1 MNKIT
6 KVQMNLIPYKGSDG
20 THDITVKMGE
30 LIIQAD
36 EELTVEQALGRLFR
50 RVEADLSAEYI
61 A

>member
-1 MNKIT
+1 
-6 KVQMNLIPYKGSDG
+6 
-20 THDITVKMGE
+20 MGE

-36 EELTVEQALGRLFR
+36 EELTVEQALGRLSR